1 MSPAAVY
8 ASGRQAPEP
17 LRPGLRRLRGELQVP
32 DGFPAPVEAEAAAS
46 ARQAPQPARDAT
58 GIALVTIDPPG
69 STDLDQALFIERDGE
84 GYRVVYAI
92 ADLQRF
98 VTPGGALDAE
108 AHARGVTLY
117 APDGRVPLHPTVLS
131 EGAASLLPGV
141 ERPALLWEHT
151 LDAEGRTVASRVEP
165 ARVQSRAQLSYGQV
179 QASLD
184 DGTAD
189 PSLVLLREVGR
200 KREALERQRGGVSL
214 QIPEQ
219 EVEVLDGRWELR
231 FRSTL
236 PVEGWNAQ
244 ISLLTGMA
252 AAELML
258 RGGIGVLRTLPPAR
272 QGDVD
277 RLRRVA
283 RALGFRW
290 PGAVSYPEFVRTL
303 DPARP
308 RDLAML
314 NACTTLFRGAGY
326 VAFDGTPPQ
335 QPLHGAMNAPYAH
348 CTAPLRRLVDR
359 YVNAVCVA
367 LSAGEPVPGWAR
379 AGLAD
384 LPSAMGKATQRS
396 NAYER
401 GILSLVEALVL
412 EPRRGE
418 EFVGTVV
425 DVNEK
430 SGRAELQLSEP
441 AVSAPM
447 EGAPNRLGEEASAR
461 LVEAD
466 VETGVVLFAR
476 VRS

>member
-1 MSPAAVY
+1 MSPSAVY
-8 ASGRQAPEP
+8 SSGRTAPEP
-17 LRPGLRRLRGELQVP
+17 LRPGLRRLRGELNVP
-32 DGFPAPVEAEAAAS
+32 DAFPASVEAEAAAS
-46 ARQAPQPARDAT
+46 ARDTSLPVRDAT
-58 GIALVTIDPPG
+58 DIPLVTIDPPG
-69 STDLDQALFIERDGE
+69 STDLDQALFIAREGE

-92 ADLQRF
+92 ADLERF
-98 VTPGGALDAE
+98 VTPGSALDAE
-108 AHARGVTLY
+108 VHARGVTLY

-131 EGAASLLPGV
+131 EGAASLLPDV

-151 LDAEGRTVASRVEP
+151 LDAEGRTTASRVEP
-165 ARVQSRAQLSYGQV
+165 ARVRSRAQLSYEQV

-189 PSLVLLREVGR
+189 ETLMLLREVGL
-200 KREALERQRGGVSL
+200 KREALERDRGGVSL

-219 EVEVLDGRWELR
+219 EVEVIDGRWALR
-231 FRSTL
+231 FRATL

-252 AAELML
+252 AAELMM
-258 RGGIGVLRTLPPAR
+258 RGGVGILRTLPPAR
-272 QGDVD
+272 PADVA

-283 RALGFRW
+283 SALGIRW
-290 PGAVSYPEFVRTL
+290 SASLSYPEFVRTL

-326 VAFDGTPPQ
+326 VAFDGASPQ

-348 CTAPLRRLVDR
+348 CTAPLRRLADR
-359 YVNAVCVA
+359 YANAVCVA
-367 LSAGEPVPGWAR
+367 LSAGAPVPGWAR
-379 AGLAD
+379 AGLAA
-384 LPSAMGKATQRS
+384 LPGVMGKATQRS

-412 EPRRGE
+412 DTRRDE
-418 EFVGTVV
+418 TFVGTVV
-425 DVNEK
+425 EVNEK
-430 SGRAELQLSEP
+430 SGRAELQLADP

-447 EGAPNRLGEEASAR
+447 EGEPHVLGEQATAR

-466 VETGVVLFAR
+466 LLTGAVLFAR
-476 VRS
+476 EPQ

>member
-1 MSPAAVY
+1 M
-8 ASGRQAPEP
+8 
-17 LRPGLRRLRGELQVP
+17 
-32 DGFPAPVEAEAAAS
+32 
-46 ARQAPQPARDAT
+46 
-58 GIALVTIDPPG
+58 
-69 STDLDQALFIERDGE
+69 
-84 GYRVVYAI
+84 
-92 ADLQRF
+92 
-98 VTPGGALDAE
+98 
-108 AHARGVTLY
+108 
-117 APDGRVPLHPTVLS
+117 
-131 EGAASLLPGV
+131 
-141 ERPALLWEHT
+141 
-151 LDAEGRTVASRVEP
+151 
-165 ARVQSRAQLSYGQV
+165 
-179 QASLD
+179 
-184 DGTAD
+184 
-189 PSLVLLREVGR
+189 
-200 KREALERQRGGVSL
+200 
-214 QIPEQ
+214 
-219 EVEVLDGRWELR
+219 
-231 FRSTL
+231 
-236 PVEGWNAQ
+236 
-244 ISLLTGMA
+244 
-252 AAELML
+252 
-258 RGGIGVLRTLPPAR
+258 
-272 QGDVD
+272 
-277 RLRRVA
+277 
-283 RALGFRW
+283 
-290 PGAVSYPEFVRTL
+290 
-303 DPARP
+303 
-308 RDLAML
+308 
-314 NACTTLFRGAGY
+314 
-326 VAFDGTPPQ
+326 AFDGTPPQ